1 MTYPPS
7 ESISPYR
14 KGQGCLYGAQGAA
27 GFLGQGLRWVMLL
40 WIRPTPRRL
49 DFLFPIVSGMFE
61 TLCYSI
67 FD

>member
-1 MTYPPS
+1 M
-7 ESISPYR
+7 
-14 KGQGCLYGAQGAA
+14 YGAQGAA

-49 DFLFPIVSGMFE
+49 DFLFLIVSGMFE
-61 TLCYSI
+61 TLRYSI